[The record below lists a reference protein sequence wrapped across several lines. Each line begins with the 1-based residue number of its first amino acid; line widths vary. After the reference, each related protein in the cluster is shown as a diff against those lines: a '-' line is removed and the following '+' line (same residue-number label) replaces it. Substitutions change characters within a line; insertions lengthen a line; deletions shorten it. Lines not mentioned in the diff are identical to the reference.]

1 MIKDQ
6 KDKIIVD
13 EIEKIILK
21 FAGYGYRRVTRELV
35 SRGLKNNHKRILR
48 IMRENNLL
56 CKVKRKFHPGT
67 TDSNHEFK
75 IYPNLIRDFVPTR
88 INQLWVADITY
99 VRLGTGFCYLAVVLD
114 VYSRKAVGY
123 HLGLDLSHD
132 LALNALEMALKTRG
146 VTEGLIHHSDQGVQ
160 YASISYTNLLKAK
173 GIKISMSRK
182 GNPYDNAFAESF
194 MKTLKKEEIHLYEYE
209 NFLEAKIR
217 VESFIVEVYNSKRM
231 HSGIGYLSPEQFE
244 KQQLNI
250 KPIAVSF

>member
-1 MIKDQ
+1 MTKNQ
-6 KDKIIVD
+6 RDKNIVD

-21 FAGYGYRRVTRELV
+21 FTGYGYRRVTRELKNK
-35 SRGLKNNHKRILR
+35 GLINNHKRILR

-75 IYPNLIRDFVPTR
+75 IYPNLIREFVPTE

-123 HLGLDLSHD
+123 HLGLDLSQD
-132 LALNALEMALKTRG
+132 LALNALEMALKTREI
-146 VTEGLIHHSDQGVQ
+146 TEGLIHHSDQGVQ
-160 YASISYTNLLKAK
+160 YASTTYTNLLKIN

-194 MKTLKKEEIHLYEYE
+194 MKTLKKEEVHLYEYE

-217 VESFIVEVYNSKRM
+217 IESFIGDVYNTKRL
-231 HSGIGYLSPEQFE
+231 HSGIGYLSPEEFE
-244 KQQLNI
+244 NQMLNTQ
-250 KPIAVSF
+250 PIAVSF